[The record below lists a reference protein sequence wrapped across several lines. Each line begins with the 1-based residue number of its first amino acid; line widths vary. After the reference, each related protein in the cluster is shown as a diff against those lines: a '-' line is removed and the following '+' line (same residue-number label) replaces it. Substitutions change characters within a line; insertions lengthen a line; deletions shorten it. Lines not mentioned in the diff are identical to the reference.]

1 MSSRPAG
8 ACTLCG
14 LILYSL
20 RVTCRSRW
28 GPTTAVCPQ
37 PATAP
42 ANIDAMT
49 AQRSFRGRGQ
59 DIVYR
64 FFRMIFARMNR
75 PIRVLLL
82 SGATIAVAA
91 LAAACGTQKISVP
104 QSDPT
109 HPGAVLFSQ
118 RCAGCHT
125 LSYAGTHGS
134 ASNVR
139 TREITNGPNF
149 DQRCERPIDR
159 VLYAIQNGGFS
170 GAIMPQNIVVGQDAI
185 AVAQFVAKYAG
196 RQAPEQPGVTPCI
209 AQPIG
214 TLPAAVALAH
224 ATASTAASTG
234 SPPTPAVTAAAI
246 GAAAHRKSAKP
257 KHR

>member
-1 MSSRPAG
+1 MS
-8 ACTLCG
+8 
-14 LILYSL
+14 
-20 RVTCRSRW
+20 
-28 GPTTAVCPQ
+28 
-37 PATAP
+37 
-42 ANIDAMT
+42 
-49 AQRSFRGRGQ
+49 
-59 DIVYR
+59 DIEHR
-64 FFRMIFARMNR
+64 FFRMISARMNR

-91 LAAACGTQKISVP
+91 LAAACGTEKISVP
-104 QSDPT
+104 SSDPT
-109 HPGAVLFSQ
+109 HSGAVLFSQ

-134 ASNVR
+134 ASNAR
-139 TREITNGPNF
+139 TREITNGPSF

-170 GAIMPQNIVVGQDAI
+170 GAIMPHNIVVGQDAI

-196 RQAPEQPGVTPCI
+196 RQAPKQPGVTPCI